1 MTMRPTR
8 RAVVLGTAAVALP
21 LPIGWVTSPQSQV
34 PAMASEWLDEQ
45 YAYCCSF
52 RDVFHPGGKIDR
64 IEPEA
69 GDLRLWH
76 MARQSLQTATDRLI
90 FSPSACSDDVVLKS
104 AALGCFFA
112 KEPLPDCQWV
122 VGHAARWIGAVEQ
135 DVIAF
140 NCTGVRTW
148 RYEAGLDA

>member
-1 MTMRPTR
+1 
-8 RAVVLGTAAVALP
+8 
-21 LPIGWVTSPQSQV
+21 
-34 PAMASEWLDEQ
+34 MASEWLDEQ
-45 YAYCCSF
+45 YAYWCAF
-52 RDVFHPGGKIDR
+52 RDAFHPGGR
-64 IEPEA
+64 IERIVPEVA
-69 GDLRLWH
+69 DLRLWH
-76 MARQSLQTATDRLI
+76 TARRSLEAATDRLI

-140 NCTGVRTW
+140 NRTGVRTW